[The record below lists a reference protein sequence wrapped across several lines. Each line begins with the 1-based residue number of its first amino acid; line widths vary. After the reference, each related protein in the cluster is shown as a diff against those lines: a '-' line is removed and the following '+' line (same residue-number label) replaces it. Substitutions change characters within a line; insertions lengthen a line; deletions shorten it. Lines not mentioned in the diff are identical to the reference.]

1 MPHTESAKK
10 RLRQNETRRLRNKA
24 RLTEL
29 KTLRK
34 QVLRAHHDGKPTE
47 ATAAYERLTKRLDQA
62 ASANVIHANTAAR
75 SKSRMALALA
85 KPVVVVKNTIPKS
98 AAARTAPKA

>member
-10 RLRQNETRRLRNKA
+10 RLRQNESRRLRNKA

-34 QVLRAHHDGKPTE
+34 QVLRAHNDGKPAE
-47 ATAAYERLTKRLDQA
+47 AQTAYERLTKRLDQA
-62 ASANVIHANTAAR
+62 ASAKVIHANTAAR

-85 KPVVVVKNTIPKS
+85 KPVVATKGTAKP
-98 AAARTAPKA
+98 AAK